1 MGDGFEQNQGV
12 IVIGATN
19 IADSLDPALLR
30 PGRFDRHVAV
40 PLPDIEGRK
49 QILQLHA
56 SKVPLDPKA
65 DLTTLAKGTPGM
77 SGADLSNLVNQAA
90 LKAALDGLERMTAF
104 HEGGHALV
112 ALHTP
117 GADPVHK
124 ATVMPRGQALGMV
137 QQLPEGDQTSF
148 TKRQMLARM
157 DVCMGGRVAEEL
169 VYGADEVTSGASS
182 DIVQAT
188 RLVFTSFH
196 KSSQVFTRFH
206 KPSQVFTSFHKSSQ
220 VFTSPH

>member
-1 MGDGFEQNQGV
+1 MGLESV
-12 IVIGATN
+12 T
-19 IADSLDPALLR
+19 
-30 PGRFDRHVAV
+30 
-40 PLPDIEGRK
+40 
-49 QILQLHA
+49 A
-56 SKVPLDPKA
+56 S
-65 DLTTLAKGTPGM
+65 
-77 SGADLSNLVNQAA
+77 
-90 LKAALDGLERMTAF
+90 ALDYAKDKILMGAERKSAVLSEDTIRMTAF

-112 ALHTP
+112 ALHTA

-188 RLVFTSFH
+188 RLARNMVTKWGFSDEVGVVYLSLIH
-196 KSSQVFTRFH
+196 I
-206 KPSQVFTSFHKSSQ
+206 
-220 VFTSPH
+220 